1 MWQQFQQRKFL
12 WVVLGRQNTE
22 SIATEILRTGHNQE
36 YICSEVYQS
45 IIKSFKNLL
54 LLTTFTS
61 LFDGETGS
69 ICSQVNKPYVMV
81 LSQ

>member
-1 MWQQFQQRKFL
+1 MVNNGE
-12 WVVLGRQNTE
+12 WVNVTTISTE
-22 SIATEILRTGHNQE
+22 KVPVGCPWKTE
-36 YICSEVYQS
+36 YWVICSEDYQS

-61 LFDGETGS
+61 LFDGETDS